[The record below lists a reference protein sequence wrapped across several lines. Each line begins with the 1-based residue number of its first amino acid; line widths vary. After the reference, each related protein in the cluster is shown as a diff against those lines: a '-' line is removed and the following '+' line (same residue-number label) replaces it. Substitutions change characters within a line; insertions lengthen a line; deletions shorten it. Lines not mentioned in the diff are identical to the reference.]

1 MLAFGLSIIAVVIQ
15 VRTMIATFF
24 QLFTGKLFPID
35 GLLKPWSSLARHYTD
50 NEANIAVMIDLDIQ
64 HNQHSD
70 E

>member
-1 MLAFGLSIIAVVIQ
+1 
-15 VRTMIATFF
+15 MIATFF